1 MISKIKKEKD
11 VAVKANSSFRLE
23 VENIQ
28 LEFREQTRELKKDYQ
43 IQLNGKDQAMD
54 AVREEFDQEKIELLA
69 KVETERQH
77 VAQIES
83 KLLLELDQL
92 QKVHSLEFKSLQ
104 KKFQDENFALINKN
118 AALKYEIEYLEK
130 NKLASDEELR
140 ECHSRNRF
148 AFIQSHYN
156 AF

>member
-28 LEFREQTRELKKDYQ
+28 LEFREQTRELKKDFQ

-92 QKVHSLEFKSLQ
+92 QKDHTLEFK
-104 KKFQDENFALINKN
+104 
-118 AALKYEIEYLEK
+118 
-130 NKLASDEELR
+130 
-140 ECHSRNRF
+140 
-148 AFIQSHYN
+148 
-156 AF
+156 